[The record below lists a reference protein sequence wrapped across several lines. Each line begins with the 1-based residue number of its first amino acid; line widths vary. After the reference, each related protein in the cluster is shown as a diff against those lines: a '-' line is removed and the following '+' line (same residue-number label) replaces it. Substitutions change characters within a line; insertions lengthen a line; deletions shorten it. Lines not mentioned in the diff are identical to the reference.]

1 MIPLMYRSFGS
12 TPPADLRGA
21 RRLFVW
27 LLALGFVASALAM
40 LAVFNFF
47 SLFFG
52 VFVNFLG
59 RDGVKFTFLHLF
71 RRVPVIGIA
80 PLMLLGYAIWQN
92 SRWLSG
98 WELVMAPVLT
108 AVAAVVLLAAAVLIN
123 TLLGRRA
130 GR

>member
-1 MIPLMYRSFGS
+1 MIALMYRSFGS
-12 TPPADLRGA
+12 TPPTDLQGLRWLLA
-21 RRLFVW
+21 W
-27 LLALGFVASALAM
+27 LLALAFVASSLAM
-40 LAVFNFF
+40 LAVFNVF

-71 RRVPVIGIA
+71 GRVPVIGIA
-80 PLMLLGYAIWQN
+80 PLVLLGYAIWQN
-92 SRWLSG
+92 AHWLSG
-98 WELVMAPVLT
+98 WRLVMTPLLT
-108 AVAAVVLLAAAVLIN
+108 AAAAFALLAGAILIN